1 MAGGEQATPW
11 CVADD
16 PCADAVALVVG
27 DVRLVTRRSVLNLC
41 SPMMRDNPRDE
52 IEVPP
57 ELNVDQIDLF
67 LKFVHPTGAMLTVE
81 TVTLIAPV
89 AHFFQAAS
97 VLNLCI
103 DWLSEQLLEEIER
116 DRSIEDKAID
126 AVVLLERLRPRDG
139 DCPWGRDVL
148 RWLVTRQVRR
158 GDFEHH
164 ATADDGVKA
173 LVSQLKPETH
183 ARMLAD
189 AAWPACL
196 ES

>member
-1 MAGGEQATPW
+1 MAGAADAGERVMPW

-41 SPMMRDNPRDE
+41 SPMMRDIPRDE

-57 ELNVDQIDLF
+57 ELNVEQIDLF

-81 TVTLIAPV
+81 TITLIAPV
-89 AHFFQAAS
+89 AHFFRAAS

-103 DWLSEQLLEEIER
+103 DWLSEQVLEQIER
-116 DRSIEDKAID
+116 DRSIEEAAIE
-126 AVVLLERLRPRDG
+126 AVFLLERLRPRDG

-148 RWLVTRQVRR
+148 RWLVIRRVRR
-158 GDFEHH
+158 DETEHH

-173 LVSQLKPETH
+173 LVS
-183 ARMLAD
+183 
-189 AAWPACL
+189 